1 MNKALKT
8 PRTKICDAALGL
20 FIKKGIKGTTT
31 KEIAKKAGVS
41 EGTIYNYFRSK
52 NDIAY
57 QLFMQH
63 MDMFRDKLA
72 ESVHNGSLPEEKLSK
87 MLFSFFEFA
96 RGEPEAY
103 EYIMVVHYTE
113 LRKMPFKK
121 QKPKDLFVE
130 VIAEGI
136 KAGKF
141 RKTEEDLMAA
151 HVIGMITRTI
161 LFHKNGILKSPYE
174 QLIEETKESALRV
187 LLK

>member
-8 PRTKICDAALGL
+8 PRIKISDAALGL
-20 FIKKGIKGTTT
+20 FIKKGITGTTT

-41 EGTIYNYFRSK
+41 EGTIYNYFSSK

-57 QLFMQH
+57 QLFMQY
-63 MDMFRDKLA
+63 MDMFRDRLA
-72 ESVHNGSLPEEKLSK
+72 ESSRNGSLPEEKLSK
-87 MLFSFFEFA
+87 MIFTFFEFA
-96 RGEPEAY
+96 GREPDAY

-113 LRKMPFKK
+113 LAKMPYEK

-141 RKTEEDLMAA
+141 RKSEENLMAA
-151 HVIGMITRTI
+151 HIIGMIARTI
-161 LFHKNGILKSPYE
+161 LFHKNGILNSPYE
-174 QLIEETKESALRV
+174 RLIEETKKSALRV